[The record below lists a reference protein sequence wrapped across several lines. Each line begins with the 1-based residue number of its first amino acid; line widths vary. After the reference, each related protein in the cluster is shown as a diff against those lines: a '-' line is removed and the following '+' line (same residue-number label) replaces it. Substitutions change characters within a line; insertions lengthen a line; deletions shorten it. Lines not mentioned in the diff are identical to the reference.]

1 MNCIVR
7 AWEQHEDELRGFIR
21 KHVNDA
27 VLAEDLLQDVFV
39 KAIAEGARFCALD
52 NARAWLFRVT
62 RNRITDWV
70 RTRKPQEPVPEELAQ
85 PEPED
90 EPVTN
95 LALCLPTALEAL
107 PAADRE
113 AIELCDLEGLTQAEF
128 ARRKGLSLA
137 GAKSRVQRARK
148 RLKQALDEA
157 CRPRYD
163 EQGKVCC
170 FESSCCD

>member
-1 MNCIVR
+1 MNCVVR
-7 AWEQHEDELRGFIR
+7 AWERHEDELRGFIR
-21 KHVNDA
+21 KQVNDA
-27 VLAEDLLQDVFV
+27 SVAEDLLQDVFV
-39 KAIAEGARFCALD
+39 KAVAAGSRFCELE

-62 RNRITDWV
+62 RNRIADWS
-70 RTRKPQEPVPEELAQ
+70 RTRKPQEPVPEGLAQ

-95 LALCLPTALEAL
+95 LARCLPMALEAL
-107 PAADRE
+107 PPADRE
-113 AIELCDLEGLTQAEF
+113 AIEQCDLEGLTQAEF

-157 CRPRYD
+157 CRTRYD
-163 EQGKVCC
+163 ERGRVCC
-170 FESSCCD
+170 FESSCC